1 MSAPAQRC
9 GFAAILGAPNA
20 GKSTLVNALTGAKV
34 SIVTHKVQTTRFR
47 IRGIFLE
54 GDSQIVLVDTP
65 GIFRPK
71 RRLERAMVEAAWSGA
86 ADADVLAVIFDV
98 GRREIDADTRLII
111 DGLKAQERTAVLVL
125 NKIDSVRRDRLLALA
140 QTFSEEGIFTETF
153 MISAKTGDGLAEL
166 RRYLADAMPEG
177 PWHYPEDQLTDLPL
191 RLIAAEVTR
200 EQLFLR
206 LHQELPYAL
215 TVETESWDDFEDGS
229 VRIEQTVYV
238 QRETHKGI
246 CLGKGGK
253 TIRTVREAGQAELQ
267 VLLERPVHL
276 FLHVKVRERW
286 VEDPERYRLWGL
298 DFQA

>member
-1 MSAPAQRC
+1 
-9 GFAAILGAPNA
+9 
-20 GKSTLVNALTGAKV
+20 
-34 SIVTHKVQTTRFR
+34 
-47 IRGIFLE
+47 
-54 GDSQIVLVDTP
+54 
-65 GIFRPK
+65 
-71 RRLERAMVEAAWSGA
+71 
-86 ADADVLAVIFDV
+86 
-98 GRREIDADTRLII
+98 
-111 DGLKAQERTAVLVL
+111 
-125 NKIDSVRRDRLLALA
+125 
-140 QTFSEEGIFTETF
+140 

-166 RRYLADAMPEG
+166 RRHLAAAMPEG

-191 RLIAAEVTR
+191 RLIAAEETR

-215 TVETESWDDFEDGS
+215 TVETESWEDFEDGS
-229 VRIEQTVYV
+229 LRIEQTVYV

-253 TIRTVREAGQAELQ
+253 TIRTVREAAQAELQ
-267 VLLERPVHL
+267 EMLERPVHL

>member
-166 RRYLADAMPEG
+166 RRYLADAMPAG